1 MAHNTDKVGFPSVP
15 IRQGMV
21 LKLEARAVSTDA
33 EVAGVT
39 ASAWAIYG
47 FNDGVGVGFDV
58 VPLLT
63 PLELDQQAP

>member
-1 MAHNTDKVGFPSVP
+1 
-15 IRQGMV
+15 MV